1 MRSRTVLIIAIL
13 SGLSGCTSGWISD
26 PSPSTESLI
35 NDLKIEGFTCK
46 AGLSAIECRQIEPY
60 IERSPKICS
69 SADGC
74 VKQPCHDV
82 RVVYEIRQGPSGIP
96 GIKQTTE
103 RTVTKKI
110 IAGDVYSGDRLKSLK
125 DYCAIE

>member
-1 MRSRTVLIIAIL
+1 MRARAILTIAIL
-13 SGLSGCTSGWISD
+13 GGLGGCTSAWISD

-46 AGLSAIECRQIEPY
+46 ARLSTIECRQVEPY

-69 SADGC
+69 SAHGC
-74 VKQPCHDV
+74 VKQPCHDI

-103 RTVTKKI
+103 KEVTKKI
-110 IAGDVYSGDRLKSLK
+110 IAGDLYSGDRLKALK